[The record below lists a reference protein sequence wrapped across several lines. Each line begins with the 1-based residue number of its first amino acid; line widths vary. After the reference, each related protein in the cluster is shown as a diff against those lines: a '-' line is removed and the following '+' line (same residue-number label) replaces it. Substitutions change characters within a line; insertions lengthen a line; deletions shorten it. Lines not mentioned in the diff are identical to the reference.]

1 MRKSCASGSV
11 EKRILYLRYLRDIQK
26 EIFRKTI
33 HLCTVLV
40 PFLLNRL
47 YVFTLVAL
55 CLVLIIYIIAEILR
69 MHGRSVPVLTTIT
82 MVAARKRDETK
93 IVWGPITLCIGVIV
107 TAIVFKNNPQ
117 AFSMG
122 ILSLACGDGVASVVG
137 KIFGKTPSPFG
148 IAKTVEGSIA
158 CFIAIFFVG
167 FFYLDSTISALILA
181 TIGMIV
187 EMFPTKDFDN
197 ILIPIIIAFFV
208 EFLF

>member
-40 PFLLNRL
+40 PFMLNRL
-47 YVFTLVAL
+47 YDFTLVAL
-55 CLVLIIYIIAEILR
+55 CLVLVVYIIAEILR
-69 MHGRSVPVLTTIT
+69 MNGKSVPILTTIT

-93 IVWGPITLCIGVIV
+93 IVWGPITLCIGVIT
-107 TAIVFKNNPQ
+107 TAILFKNNPR

-167 FFYLDSTISALILA
+167 FFYMDSTIAALILA

-197 ILIPIIIAFFV
+197 ILIPIIIASLVHFF
-208 EFLF
+208 F